1 VEEPILSRVSQMEP
15 ALQSPKLPVIEVDTV
30 TSTLPAT
37 PEKLEEIRDE
47 TGRDETLCHLKEE
60 N

>member
-1 VEEPILSRVSQMEP
+1 MEP
-15 ALQSPKLPVIEVDTV
+15 ALQGPKLPVIEVDTV

-37 PEKLEEIRDE
+37 PEMLEEIRDE
-47 TGRDETLCHLKEE
+47 TGRDQTLCHLKEE